1 MRSREATLS
10 ASLLTPD
17 TGDAYV
23 AVAQLDEVQQTV
35 TMSVVKVSGG
45 TATTLASNVYT
56 AQGQNAGRDFLADIA
71 VSPDGN
77 RIYLTNPADGSVSV
91 IDAATG
97 DVLPGIQATDVQT
110 ESAPQRVL
118 FSPDGSEAYVVD
130 QLGGVHV
137 VTFAADPQ
145 DL

>member
-1 MRSREATLS
+1 M
-10 ASLLTPD
+10 
-17 TGDAYV
+17 
-23 AVAQLDEVQQTV
+23 
-35 TMSVVKVSGG
+35 
-45 TATTLASNVYT
+45 
-56 AQGQNAGRDFLADIA
+56 ADIA